1 MRSTTLLAHIMRAC
15 ILAVALLAL
24 PQLASAQLPLETK
37 NLRIQAQT
45 GTDAVTLTT
54 PNTVTPYSITLPGAL
69 APGNGPGAFMYT
81 NNTTGGL
88 SWTNF
93 PTAAGWSVRWDGT
106 NVVWFD
112 PNGADN
118 PNWSLNGN
126 AITTAGRLGTTTA
139 GGSINIVTGLTG
151 LTRMSIEANGNV
163 NIATDA
169 TNGAD
174 VTIGN
179 NTNDIV
185 LNGTVDIN
193 GATTID
199 GATIALDGATS
210 TTINGGA
217 STGSV
222 TIGGTGAQT
231 IDIAT
236 GAAAKTVSIGSTN
249 TTSTTNINAGSG
261 EININGNIDVA
272 TGGLLKFAN
281 DEGSTGDVLV
291 SQGNAASPQWQN
303 LNDAIGIRAAG
314 NVTVATAANATA
326 AISVPNLASTD
337 AILITLQGS
346 GSTVVATV
354 TNRTDGATGNFI
366 VTFSGAYA
374 GVVNYMVIKQ
384 L

>member
-37 NLRIQAQT
+37 SLRIQAT
-45 GTDAVTLTT
+45 SGTNAVSLTASTVTT
-54 PNTVTPYSITLPGAL
+54 PYALNYPATGSPG
-69 APGNGPGAFMYT
+69 GGAFIYAT
-81 NNTTGGL
+81 NGTGDLG
-88 SWTNF
+88 WTNA
-93 PTAAGWSVRWDGT
+93 PTAQQTTLFWNGT
-106 NVVWFD
+106 TVEWVD
-112 PNGADN
+112 PNNANN
-118 PNWSLNGN
+118 PNWSRTGN
-126 AITTAGRLGTTTA
+126 AVGGILGTTAA
-139 GGSINIVTGLTG
+139 GQAINFVTG
-151 LTRMSIEANGNV
+151 
-163 NIATDA
+163 DA
-169 TNGAD
+169 TNIRMTLEADGDLLINTTATGGATT
-174 VTIGN
+174 TIGRASGH
-179 NTNDIV
+179 TTVVDGTLDV
-185 LNGTVDIN
+185 NGS
-193 GATTID
+193 TTID
-199 GATIALDGATS
+199 GATVAIDGATS

-231 IDIAT
+231 VDIAT

-249 TTSTTNINAGSG
+249 TTSTTNISAGSG

-272 TGGLLKFAN
+272 AGGLLKFAN
-281 DEGSTGDVLV
+281 DEGSSGDVLV
-291 SQGNAASPQWQN
+291 SQGNTASPQWQN
-303 LNDAIGIRAAG
+303 LNEAIGIRAAG

-326 AISVPNLASTD
+326 AISVPNLAATD

-354 TNRTDGATGNFI
+354 TNRTDGAIGNFI